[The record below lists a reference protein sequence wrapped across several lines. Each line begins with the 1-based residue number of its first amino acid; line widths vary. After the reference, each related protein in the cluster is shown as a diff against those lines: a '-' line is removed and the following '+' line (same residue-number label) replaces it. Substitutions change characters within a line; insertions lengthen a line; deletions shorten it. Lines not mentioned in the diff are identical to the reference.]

1 MACRGGSIENPGVNR
16 CGGWSPTAGVPPRLG
31 RRCTMPPPGAPAT
44 KEPQR
49 GGSDGNACTPAAAQR
64 NGGAAATYDGPPA
77 AAKDTEAP
85 GCAEGHASG
94 GAAATKEPAPKATW

>member
-1 MACRGGSIENPGVNR
+1 MRRLEPGSRGASEARP
-16 CGGWSPTAGVPPRLG
+16 
-31 RRCTMPPPGAPAT
+31 
-44 KEPQR
+44 PQR

-64 NGGAAATYDGPPA
+64 NGGAAATYDWPPA